1 MVITKIFGLCKYNII
16 ASQNH
21 LKKAKLI
28 KVAKL
33 KEIKI
38 VKKDVSH
45 SIKIDRR
52 Y

>member
-1 MVITKIFGLCKYNII
+1 M

-28 KVAKL
+28 KVTKL
-33 KEIKI
+33 KKIKI
-38 VKKDVSH
+38 VKKNISH